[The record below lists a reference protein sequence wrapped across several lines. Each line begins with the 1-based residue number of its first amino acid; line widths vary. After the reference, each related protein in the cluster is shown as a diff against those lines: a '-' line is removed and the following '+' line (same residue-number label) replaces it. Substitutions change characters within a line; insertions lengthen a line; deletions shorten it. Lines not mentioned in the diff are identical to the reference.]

1 MAAIP
6 KRAAACEA
14 ALLGQVWSLE
24 TAKAAG
30 AALAKDFAPID
41 DMRASAAYRLKVAAN
56 LLQRFW
62 FETATQNDVRAVHY
76 A

>member
-1 MAAIP
+1 
-6 KRAAACEA
+6 
-14 ALLGQVWSLE
+14 
-24 TAKAAG
+24 
-30 AALAKDFAPID
+30 
-41 DMRASAAYRLKVAAN
+41 MRASAAYRLKVAAN